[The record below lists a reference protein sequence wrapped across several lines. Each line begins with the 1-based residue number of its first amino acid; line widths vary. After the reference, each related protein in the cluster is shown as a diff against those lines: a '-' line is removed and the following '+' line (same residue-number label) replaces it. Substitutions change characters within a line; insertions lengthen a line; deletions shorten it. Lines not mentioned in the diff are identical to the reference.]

1 MIPTS
6 NKFAKIRIG
15 ILACLAFVLVCFV
28 LETASSFSQDIIDA
42 DDIQS
47 IMNDQPT
54 VEPDATAP
62 ATQPQGIDL
71 LELIRSGGGFMIP
84 IGLMSLLVV
93 ALATERLVTLRRA
106 KIVPTDLIDELEEL
120 AEPINRFSPG
130 VAYQVCSDNPS
141 PASRVVTAMLLRTGQ
156 SLGEIEKTASETAQR
171 EAETYAAPIRW
182 LNLAAAATPLMG
194 LLGTVWGMIVAFHE
208 STTLSADR
216 SRSEQL
222 SEGIYTALVTTLAGL
237 IVAIPAAILAQYLE
251 NRVIKLFHRV
261 EQLAFDIAPGLARF
275 QGVKRM
281 DTDGSLHPLNSA
293 SVVVK
298 SAAASTATPT
308 PPPPPQAS
316 PAVRSGAKLS

>member
-93 ALATERLVTLRRA
+93 ALATERLVTLRLS
-106 KIVPTDLIDELEEL
+106 LIH
-120 AEPINRFSPG
+120 I
-130 VAYQVCSDNPS
+130 
-141 PASRVVTAMLLRTGQ
+141 
-156 SLGEIEKTASETAQR
+156 
-171 EAETYAAPIRW
+171 
-182 LNLAAAATPLMG
+182 
-194 LLGTVWGMIVAFHE
+194 
-208 STTLSADR
+208 
-216 SRSEQL
+216 
-222 SEGIYTALVTTLAGL
+222 
-237 IVAIPAAILAQYLE
+237 
-251 NRVIKLFHRV
+251 
-261 EQLAFDIAPGLARF
+261 
-275 QGVKRM
+275 
-281 DTDGSLHPLNSA
+281 
-293 SVVVK
+293 
-298 SAAASTATPT
+298 
-308 PPPPPQAS
+308 
-316 PAVRSGAKLS
+316 